1 MTFKYKVCPLWGS
14 HSCTVTGRN
23 QPSPAVHGCT
33 TDRRL
38 RAGRAAVLGRH
49 RAWRRPRPLD
59 RLPYPVLRRGSR
71 RKKRHK
77 PDPATNNTFHASG
90 GSLTH
95 ASEGKARR
103 VLTNIPTPGDLSASQ
118 GVMWL
123 KITEGCL
130 AVVGDWDSAAL
141 LRERSGGQ
149 RAEAHAAESGHRA
162 PTVASSTVQHRFRH
176 HCRHAS

>member
-1 MTFKYKVCPLWGS
+1 VTFKYKGS
-14 HSCTVTGRN
+14 ALGQSFLHGHWQES
-23 QPSPAVHGCT
+23 AVSRHPRMHNGQKAAA
-33 TDRRL
+33 RR
-38 RAGRAAVLGRH
+38 ATVLGRH
-49 RAWRRPRPLD
+49 RAWRGPRPLD

-71 RKKRHK
+71 SKQRHEQT
-77 PDPATNNTFHASG
+77 PATNNTFYTSR

-103 VLTNIPTPGDLSASQ
+103 VLKNIPTAGDLSASQ
-118 GVMWL
+118 GAMWL
-123 KITEGCL
+123 KIAEGCL

>member
-1 MTFKYKVCPLWGS
+1 VRVRFGAVIPARSLAGIS
-14 HSCTVTGRN
+14 RLP
-23 QPSPAVHGCT
+23 PSTDAQRTEGCGPGARPYLVGT
-33 TDRRL
+33 APG
-38 RAGRAAVLGRH
+38 AGRALWIDCPTQSYGAE
-49 RAWRRPRPLD
+49 AAANNAT
-59 RLPYPVLRRGSR
+59 
-71 RKKRHK
+71 
-77 PDPATNNTFHASG
+77 PATNNTFHTSR

-130 AVVGDWDSAAL
+130 AVVGDLDSAAL

>member
-1 MTFKYKVCPLWGS
+1 MTFTYEGVCFGA
-14 HSCTVTGRN
+14 VI
-23 QPSPAVHGCT
+23 PARSLAGI
-33 TDRRL
+33 RRL
-38 RAGRAAVLGRH
+38 PPSTDAQRTEGCGPSRDRTCSAPHLPRAAPVGST
-49 RAWRRPRPLD
+49 APR
-59 RLPYPVLRRGSR
+59 LRRGSR
-71 RKKRHK
+71 SKQRHEQA
-77 PDPATNNTFHASG
+77 PATNNTFHTSG
-90 GSLTH
+90 GTLTH

-103 VLTNIPTPGDLSASQ
+103 VLTNIPTPGDRSASQ

-130 AVVGDWDSAAL
+130 AVVGDLDSAAL

>member
-1 MTFKYKVCPLWGS
+1 LGQSFLHGHWQESAVSRRPRVHKRTEGS
-14 HSCTVTGRN
+14 GPVARPYLVGTAPG
-23 QPSPAVHGCT
+23 
-33 TDRRL
+33 
-38 RAGRAAVLGRH
+38 AGRAR
-49 RAWRRPRPLD
+49 WID
-59 RLPYPVLRRGSR
+59 CPVLRRGSR
-71 RKKRHK
+71 SKQRHK
-77 PDPATNNTFHASG
+77 QAPATNNTFHTSG

-103 VLTNIPTPGDLSASQ
+103 VLKNIPTPGDLSASQ
-118 GVMWL
+118 GAMWL
-123 KITEGCL
+123 KVTEGCL
-130 AVVGDWDSAAL
+130 AVVGHWDSAAL